1 MNKEIEQTILI
12 IQKFIQSFSIF
23 DSNSIIPLLD
33 ETFEYKN
40 LSNGEVLEE
49 ASNLIEFSMILEQS
63 KILFCDRD
71 IKIESFNI
79 ANNSVDVEVTINA
92 TMAIST
98 PEGLRAGQNINY
110 KSKVIF
116 YLESQKIKKVTLI
129 S

>member
-1 MNKEIEQTILI
+1 MNKEIEQIILTIK
-12 IQKFIQSFSIF
+12 KFIQSFSIF
-23 DSNSIIPLLD
+23 DTDSIIPFLD
-33 ETFEYKN
+33 ENFEYKN

-49 ASNLIEFSMILEQS
+49 ASNIIEFSIILEQS